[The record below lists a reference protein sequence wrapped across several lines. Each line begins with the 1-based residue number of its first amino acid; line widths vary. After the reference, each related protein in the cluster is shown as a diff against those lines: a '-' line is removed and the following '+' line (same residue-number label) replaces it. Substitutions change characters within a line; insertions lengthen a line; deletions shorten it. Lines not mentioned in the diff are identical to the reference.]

1 MSSPQTFF
9 LSMLSN
15 SVADDVIVVQSA
27 AEAGTILADML
38 GQKVKAAFAD
48 SSVTSLIGTDW
59 TLVWGPGV
67 LAAAPVASPSNFMAA
82 NAAFVCYSPSQGRYV
97 LAIAATDPLS
107 TYDWEKEDLTLT
119 PGWSWASAIANWA
132 NWEKQPARPN
142 GSSSTPTMTSATYN
156 GVGNVLALQGLLPN
170 STTTSLLTYL
180 SSTLSMKPTEYLTV
194 TGHSLG
200 GALSPTL
207 ALALIGTTGNN
218 DATITP
224 LTSLPAAQV
233 GFYATAGATPGNQ
246 LLADLFPLNLQ
257 SPPKAPTNFPAPPST
272 GAQPWEV
279 WNAVVANQYDVV
291 PAAWQPKGQTG
302 VSSGLDGIM
311 ADYNLS
317 TEYANDIDGLG
328 LIDMLIAAGDLVA
341 NEWIGIKEAL
351 NNGDFGYL
359 ARATFNASAEVDD
372 AFVWNCEVP
381 IFNNA
386 VLQLTGAQITA
397 YNNAVDPAY
406 KITVQTEVPVTAQ
419 IGYQHIQAYQQAIL
433 GSPPTQPQPLA

>member
-1 MSSPQTFF
+1 
-9 LSMLSN
+9 
-15 SVADDVIVVQSA
+15 
-27 AEAGTILADML
+27 
-38 GQKVKAAFAD
+38 
-48 SSVTSLIGTDW
+48 
-59 TLVWGPGV
+59 
-67 LAAAPVASPSNFMAA
+67 
-82 NAAFVCYSPSQGRYV
+82 
-97 LAIAATDPLS
+97 
-107 TYDWEKEDLTLT
+107 
-119 PGWSWASAIANWA
+119 
-132 NWEKQPARPN
+132 
-142 GSSSTPTMTSATYN
+142 
-156 GVGNVLALQGLLPN
+156 
-170 STTTSLLTYL
+170 
-180 SSTLSMKPTEYLTV
+180 
-194 TGHSLG
+194 
-200 GALSPTL
+200 
-207 ALALIGTTGNN
+207 
-218 DATITP
+218 
-224 LTSLPAAQV
+224 
-233 GFYATAGATPGNQ
+233 
-246 LLADLFPLNLQ
+246 
-257 SPPKAPTNFPAPPST
+257 
-272 GAQPWEV
+272 
-279 WNAVVANQYDVV
+279 
-291 PAAWQPKGQTG
+291 
-302 VSSGLDGIM
+302 M